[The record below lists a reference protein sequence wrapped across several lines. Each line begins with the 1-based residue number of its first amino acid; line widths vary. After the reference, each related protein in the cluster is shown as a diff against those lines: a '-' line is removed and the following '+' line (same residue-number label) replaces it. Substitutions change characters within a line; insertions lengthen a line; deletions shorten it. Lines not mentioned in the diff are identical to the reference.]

1 MLICLYQPCF
11 RRSFLRLFILSLSL
25 LPDVLCPRVQ
35 RSLHL
40 YIFHLSP
47 PLFVSQSVGSMCVC
61 LCASGFF
68 MHLTSAIR
76 AIRLLHYFAS
86 FSLSFPLLPLPS
98 LTPSSSSPLLSLIYY
113 RFLLPFLSIF
123 IRIILLS
130 LIISINIHTHF
141 APFLITVSTN
151 DAFS

>member
-25 LPDVLCPRVQ
+25 LADVLCPRVQ

-47 PLFVSQSVGSMCVC
+47 PLFVSQSVGRKYVC
-61 LCASGFF
+61 LSLCFCGFF

-130 LIISINIHTHF
+130 LIISIT
-141 APFLITVSTN
+141 
-151 DAFS
+151 